1 MMKSCKK
8 AISVLLASGMVFMTA
23 CSPQDIEQ
31 VEKMLS
37 STDNGTGINININ
50 SDKDS
55 DTAGEDVDRSEVKPA
70 EVTSKDMKY
79 YLCSEDDTR
88 TNPVYFVGDSD
99 VPYISLEDWAELYP
113 YLLKNYVHLGDEEL
127 EYGLSYT
134 REGNVGTLSRTDG
147 DPYTMT
153 VDCDADT
160 ITFYDYDAFQ
170 RLEADR
176 ALIEILDADSSH
188 SDEEISLFRRAPG
201 SYERYGDPLVL
212 DAGAYN
218 IDLVAD
224 ENGIYVPMQ
233 TLSDFLLSIKY
244 INLYYNGDDVF
255 FAKYQDLGAPMSGKH
270 TPFGDLFYSAEKR
283 EISKAMG
290 EFSYNE
296 LCMAFDNLYGLKE
309 AHGIKCFD
317 DLALQAGKK
326 EILMGSDP
334 SAADAALYEII
345 FLHLDDM
352 HSIFGCESAWSRDGL
367 ARELISSIGIGRDFR
382 ESAKMAEV
390 YETARA
396 DLYPDG
402 APAYEEIGNT
412 AYITFDHFAPIPE
425 GVDYYE
431 TAPTEDAEDTIGI
444 MIYAYSQIMRED
456 SPIENVVL
464 DLSNNGGGDADTAI
478 FVISTF
484 LGEGYG
490 SLKNT
495 MTGALATDVYNVDV
509 NLDGKFNEKDR
520 GLAEKKLFCMTS
532 SNSFSCGNFVPC
544 VFKNSEM
551 VTLIGKTSGGGS
563 CVVLPLTTA
572 YGTAFQI
579 SGPNRLAFTKNGSF
593 YDIDRGAEPDFP
605 LAFPESFYD
614 RKTLTDTINSLH

>member
-1 MMKSCKK
+1 MKGYKK
-8 AISVLLASGMVFMTA
+8 AISVLLALGMVFMTA
-23 CSPQDIEQ
+23 CSVQDIEQ

-37 STDNGTGINININ
+37 SADNGTGINININ
-50 SDKDS
+50 SDKEI
-55 DTAGEDVDRSEVKPA
+55 DTAGEEADTGEVKPA
-70 EVTSKDMKY
+70 KVTSKDMKF
-79 YLCSEDDTR
+79 YLCKEDDTR
-88 TNPVYFVGDSD
+88 TSPVYFVGDSD

-113 YLLKNYVHLGDEEL
+113 YLIKNYVHLGDEEL

-134 REGNVGTLSRTDG
+134 RDGNVGTLSRTDG

-218 IDLVAD
+218 IDLAAD

-233 TLSDFLLSIKY
+233 TLSDFLLSVKY
-244 INLYYNGDDVF
+244 VNLYYNGDAVF
-255 FAKYQDLGAPMSGKH
+255 FAKLGDIGGGINGDR
-270 TPFGDLFYSAEKR
+270 TPFGELFCSVEKR

-296 LCMAFDNLYGLKE
+296 LCLAFDNLYGLKD
-309 AHGIKCFD
+309 AHGIACFD
-317 DLALQAGKK
+317 ELAQQAGKK
-326 EILMGSDP
+326 EILMGQDP
-334 SAADAALYEII
+334 DAADEALYEII

-352 HSIFGCESAWSRDGL
+352 HSIFSSESAWSRDGL
-367 ARELISSIGIGRDFR
+367 TQELLQKVSVGRCYRDSIIKGGEFEAAREKF
-382 ESAKMAEV
+382 
-390 YETARA
+390 
-396 DLYPDG
+396 YPDG
-402 APAYEEIGNT
+402 IPAYEEIGNT
-412 AYITFDHFAPIPE
+412 AYIAFDKFLPIPE

-431 TAPTEDAEDTIGI
+431 TAPTEEATDTIGI

-464 DLSNNGGGDADTAI
+464 DLSNNSGGDADTAV
-478 FVISTF
+478 FTISTF

-495 MTGALATDVYNVDV
+495 MTGALATDVYYVDV
-509 NLDGKFNEKDR
+509 NLDGKFDKKDR
-520 GLAEKKLFCMTS
+520 GLTEKKLFCLTS

-544 VFKNSEM
+544 VFKNSEK

-572 YGTAFQI
+572 YGSSFNI
-579 SGPNRLAFTKNGSF
+579 SGPSRLAFTKNGSF
-593 YDIDRGAEPDFP
+593 YDIDRGAEPDFS

-614 RKTLTDTINSLH
+614 RKALTETINEIR